1 MNNIAV
7 FGLGRSGTN
16 SYAETL
22 SLTSHQEHVYLKEYF
37 SDSWGLS
44 NDGRIVTAEQG
55 SLEFDNKYKYIM
67 SLKQPWLFNC
77 TPYSVDETVLDLI
90 INHAD
95 IHLIIRNDLQE
106 VFLSH
111 ILAWFGDSFYGN
123 QVVREPNSIWIN
135 EPMFEKYRTYY
146 TKYLDI
152 LNKISPEKIIK
163 FEDVKFI
170 SCEYQSQYNLTNKMD
185 YIENKQE
192 VLNFLENL
200 QVSKH

>member
-1 MNNIAV
+1 MTNIAI

-37 SDSWGLS
+37 SDSWALS
-44 NDGRIVTAEQG
+44 DSNEIVPAEHG
-55 SLEFDNKYKYIM
+55 SLDFDKKYKYIT

-77 TPYSVDETVLDLI
+77 TPYSVEELVLDLI
-90 INHAD
+90 VNHANV
-95 IHLIIRNDLQE
+95 HLIIRNDLQE

-111 ILAWFGDSFYGN
+111 ILAWFGNSFYGN
-123 QVVREPNSIWIN
+123 RVIRESNSIWIN

-152 LNKISPEKIIK
+152 VNKLSPAKVIK

-170 SCEYQSQYNLTNKMD
+170 SREYQSQYNLVNKMD
-185 YIENKQE
+185 YIKNKQE
-192 VLNFLENL
+192 VLNFLEDL

>member
-1 MNNIAV
+1 MNNIAI

-22 SLTSHQEHVYLKEYF
+22 SLTSHPEHVYLKEYF
-37 SDSWGLS
+37 SDSWALS
-44 NDGRIVTAEQG
+44 DSNVIVPAEQG
-55 SLEFDNKYKYIM
+55 SLDFDNKYKYIT

-77 TPYSVDETVLDLI
+77 TPYSVEGPVLDLI
-90 INHAD
+90 VNHSD
-95 IHLIIRNDLQE
+95 VHLIIRSDLQE

-123 QVVREPNSIWIN
+123 QVTREPNSIWIN
-135 EPMFEKYRTYY
+135 EPMFEKYRSYY

-152 LNKISPEKIIK
+152 VNKLSPAKVIR
-163 FEDVKFI
+163 FEDVNFI
-170 SCEYQSQYNLTNKMD
+170 SCDYQSQYNLANKMD